1 MVSKMDGPT
10 AEEMAYIQ
18 AVRMVLY
25 AVDKRGAALV
35 AESVD
40 VWAAQR
46 VVELVGT

>member
-1 MVSKMDGPT
+1 MVSKLDRPT

-25 AVDKRGAALV
+25 AVDKKDAALV
-35 AESVD
+35 AESVG

-46 VVELVGT
+46 VVELVST

>member
-1 MVSKMDGPT
+1 MGGTT

-25 AVDKRGAALV
+25 ADDKRDAALV
-35 AESVD
+35 AESVG
-40 VWAAQR
+40 VWAAQK